1 MTRSYIR
8 GLGFYVPP
16 KVVTNEDLSRLMD
29 TSDAW
34 IRERTGIQTRHF
46 VEKGVAASD
55 LALAATKNALKD
67 AGLTAKEIEFIILA
81 TLSADYQFPG
91 ASAILQAKLGIS
103 AGGETSP
110 LKGGGDSIGAM
121 DIRTQCSGF
130 VYGLATADAMIRAGL
145 YKRIL
150 LVGAEV
156 QSTALDLTTR
166 GRDVAVIFGDGA
178 GAALLEA
185 TQEDRGII
193 SSHLHCDGRYAK
205 ELWVEHPGSSSHPSV
220 DVKMIEEGRHFPRMN
235 GREVFKFAVTKFV
248 EVIGEALKANR
259 FQSTDIDLLIV
270 HQANI
275 RIAEAVREYLKLPSE
290 KMYNNID
297 KYGNT
302 TAASIPIALTE
313 AKQLGLLKPGAL
325 VCLAAFGSGFT
336 WGATLI
342 RW

>member
-16 KVVTNEDLSRLMD
+16 KVVTNDDLSKLMD

-34 IRERTGIQTRHF
+34 IRERTGIQTRYF
-46 VEKGVAASD
+46 VEEGVAASD
-55 LALAATKNALKD
+55 LALEATKNALSD
-67 AGLTAKEIEFIILA
+67 ARLTAKDIDFIILA

-91 ASAILQAKLGIS
+91 ASAILQSKLGI
-103 AGGETSP
+103 GP
-110 LKGGGDSIGAM
+110 IGAM

-130 VYGLATADAMIRAGL
+130 IYGLATADAMIRSGL
-145 YKRIL
+145 YQRVL

-156 QSTALDLTTR
+156 QSTAMDLTTR

-178 GAALLEA
+178 GAALVEA
-185 TQEDRGII
+185 TEEDRGIL

-205 ELWVEHPGSSSHPSV
+205 ELWVEHPGSSSHPAT
-220 DVKMIEEGRHFPRMN
+220 DLKMIEEGRHFPKMN
-235 GREVFKFAVTKFV
+235 GREVFKHAVTKFI
-248 EVIGEALKANR
+248 EVIQEACRTNGVTP
-259 FQSTDIDLLIV
+259 QQIDLLIV

-275 RIAEAVREYLKLPSE
+275 RIAEAVREYLKFPSE
-290 KMYNNID
+290 KMYNNIH

-313 AKQLGLLKPGAL
+313 AKQLALLKPGSL

>member
-1 MTRSYIR
+1 MTRSHIR

-16 KVVTNEDLSRLMD
+16 KVVTNDDLSRLMD

-91 ASAILQAKLGIS
+91 ASAILQAKLGI
-103 AGGETSP
+103 
-110 LKGGGDSIGAM
+110 DSIGAM

-220 DVKMIEEGRHFPRMN
+220 NVKMIEEGRHFPRMN

-259 FQSTDIDLLIV
+259 LQIADIDLLIV

-275 RIAEAVREYLKLPSE
+275 RIAEAVREYLKLPPE

-313 AKQLGLLKPGAL
+313 AKQLGKLKRGSL

>member
-1 MTRSYIR
+1 MTRSHIR

-91 ASAILQAKLGIS
+91 ASAILQSKLGI
-103 AGGETSP
+103 
-110 LKGGGDSIGAM
+110 DSIGAM

-275 RIAEAVREYLKLPSE
+275 RIAEAVREYLKLPPE

-302 TAASIPIALTE
+302 TAAPIPIALTE
-313 AKQLGLLKPGAL
+313 AKQLGKLKRGSL

>member
-1 MTRSYIR
+1 MTKSYIR

-16 KVVTNEDLSRLMD
+16 KVVTNDDLSKLMD

-34 IRERTGIQTRHF
+34 IRERTGIQIRHF
-46 VEKGVAASD
+46 VGEGVAASD
-55 LALAATKNALKD
+55 LALEAAKHALHD
-67 AGLTAKEIEFIILA
+67 AGLTAKEIDFIIVA

-91 ASAILQAKLGIS
+91 ASAVLQAKLGI
-103 AGGETSP
+103 
-110 LKGGGDSIGAM
+110 DSIGAM

-130 VYGLATADAMIRAGL
+130 IYGLATADSMIRAGQ
-145 YKRIL
+145 YRRIL

-178 GAALLEA
+178 GAAIVEA
-185 TQEDRGII
+185 TEEDRGIL

-205 ELWVEHPGSSSHPSV
+205 ELWVEHPGSSSHPNL
-220 DVKMIEEGRHFPRMN
+220 KIEMIEEGRHFPKMN
-235 GREVFKFAVTKFV
+235 GREVFKHAITRFV
-248 EVIGEALKANR
+248 EVIGEACRAN
-259 FQSTDIDLLIV
+259 QVSPAQIDLLIV
-270 HQANI
+270 HQANL
-275 RIAEAVREYLKLPSE
+275 RIAEAVREYLKLPPE
-290 KMYNNID
+290 KVYNNIQ

-313 AKQLGLLKPGAL
+313 AKELGLLKPGAL
-325 VCLAAFGSGFT
+325 ICLAAFGSGFT
-336 WGATLI
+336 WGATLL